1 MSSIPVVDFAS
12 CSVLNPSQEAV
23 KKMGNILVDV
33 LSTSGFVY
41 LKNHGI
47 DDAIVDQ
54 VYKVSKQF
62 FELPIESKRQYSTGQ
77 DVCGYVGL
85 QEDQL
90 IKTSTSSYR
99 YPGYKETFNVSGRLL
114 EKPDLNWPD
123 KVCPLFSSTVKSFM
137 QQGKQ
142 LAVQMLKVLAAGLNL
157 EDEDAFT
164 KMHSLMHKD
173 GNYTGL
179 RTLHY
184 PPLPDDRSGIDTR
197 LAEHSDYGSIT
208 LLFQDNVGGLQVQTA
223 SGEYMEAVPIE
234 GTVLVNIGD
243 SLQFMTGGKLKS
255 TRHKVDLPNDL
266 MRGKSARQS
275 IAYFVFTNDDVAINQ
290 RLACVGGKKV
300 IEDDYWIPVTLADY
314 VEQKF
319 NANFNTPLKL

>member
-12 CSVLNPSQEAV
+12 CSILNPTQEAV

-33 LSTSGFVY
+33 FSATGFVY

-47 DDAIVDQ
+47 DNAIVDQ

-62 FELPIESKRQYSTGQ
+62 FELPVESKRQYSNGQ
-77 DVCGYVGL
+77 GVYGYVGL
-85 QEDQL
+85 QEEQL
-90 IKTSTSSYR
+90 IKTSTSSYK
-99 YPGYKETFNVSGRLL
+99 YPGYKETFNVNGRLL
-114 EKPDLNWPD
+114 ENPDLNWPD
-123 KVCPLFSSTVKSFM
+123 KICPLFSNTVKSFM
-137 QQGKQ
+137 EQGKQ
-142 LAVQMLKVLAAGLNL
+142 LALQMLKVLAAGLNL

-173 GNYTGL
+173 GNYTAF

-184 PPLPDDRSGIDTR
+184 PPLPDDTSSIDTR
-197 LAEHSDYGSIT
+197 IAEHSDYGSIT

-255 TRHKVDLPNDL
+255 TRHKVDLPTDPI
-266 MRGKSARQS
+266 KCKTARQS
-275 IAYFVFTNDDVAINQ
+275 VAYFALINDNVAINQ

-300 IEDDYWIPVTLADY
+300 IEDDNWKPITMADY
-314 VEQKF
+314 MEQKF
-319 NANFNTPLKL
+319 NAIYDTPFKL